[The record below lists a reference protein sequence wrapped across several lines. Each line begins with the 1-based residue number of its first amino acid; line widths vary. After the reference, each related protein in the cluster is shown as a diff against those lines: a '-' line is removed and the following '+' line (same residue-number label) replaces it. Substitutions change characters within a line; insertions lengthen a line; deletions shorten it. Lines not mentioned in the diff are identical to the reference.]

1 MHNNTRKENT
11 MKNKQPPEWAQNLKK
26 ERYRSMM
33 QATKLAD
40 ELQVSRQF
48 VYLMENGKVDIP
60 DTRFTQIARIF
71 GVDPDDMFP
80 GWSN

>member
-11 MKNKQPPEWAQNLKK
+11 MKNNKRKEWANNLKK
-26 ERYRSMM
+26 ERWRAMM
-33 QATKLAD
+33 SVTELAD

-71 GVDPDDMFP
+71 AVDPDDLFP